1 MICTYFPG
9 ITMAREIDAFNGLRV
24 YTNKGTY
31 VGKVDNVALNLSNKR
46 IRGLLLT
53 GTNPNII
60 EGGRSILVPYR
71 WVSAIGDI
79 ILLSFF
85 PEKVKEEKKEEEE
98 K

>member
-1 MICTYFPG
+1 MV
-9 ITMAREIDAFNGLRV
+9 REVDAFNGLRV

-31 VGKVDNVALNLSNKR
+31 VGKVDNVALNLSTKR

-60 EGGRSILVPYR
+60 DGGRSILVPYR
-71 WVSAIGDI
+71 WVSAISDI

-85 PEKVKEEKKEEEE
+85 PEKVKQEQKEEE